1 VRRALAALALA
12 LVPAASSAVTLT
24 LDEAAQ
30 REAVATGARSVAN
43 ESYDAEWRVKNPA
56 GDTVMVMTPFH
67 RLAAASRNAA
77 FNGKPLKAS
86 EPGRILKETKDR
98 LVFWVELRGRAEDFA
113 RYYEPRLLV
122 EDREIK
128 AAFVQN
134 ERTAVRQEDGRYL
147 ARCMYGF
154 PSRDV
159 PGGGTATLV
168 VSDGEGRDISR
179 FTINLARMR

>member
-1 VRRALAALALA
+1 
-12 LVPAASSAVTLT
+12 
-24 LDEAAQ
+24 
-30 REAVATGARSVAN
+30 VATGARSVAN

-77 FNGKPLKAS
+77 FN
-86 EPGRILKETKDR
+86 D
-98 LVFWVELRGRAEDFA
+98 
-113 RYYEPRLLV
+113 
-122 EDREIK
+122 
-128 AAFVQN
+128 
-134 ERTAVRQEDGRYL
+134 L